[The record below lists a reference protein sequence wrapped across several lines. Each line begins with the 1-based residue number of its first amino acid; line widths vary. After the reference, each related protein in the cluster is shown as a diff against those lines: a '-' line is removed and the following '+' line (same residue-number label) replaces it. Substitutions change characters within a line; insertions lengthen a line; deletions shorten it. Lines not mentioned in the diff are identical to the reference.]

1 MWGRELTG
9 LAQGLGTGL
18 VLKALKDLHLD
29 KVKAGRSEVLVL

>member
-1 MWGRELTG
+1 M
-9 LAQGLGTGL
+9 AQGLGTGW